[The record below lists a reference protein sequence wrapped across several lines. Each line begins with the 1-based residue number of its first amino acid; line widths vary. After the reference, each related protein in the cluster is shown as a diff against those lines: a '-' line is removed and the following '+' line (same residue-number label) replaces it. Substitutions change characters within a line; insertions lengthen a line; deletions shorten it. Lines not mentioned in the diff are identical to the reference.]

1 MTNDTMTKEFPIP
14 NAQETVRTSV
24 VPSSCACDR
33 SSRDWSLSHWSFII
47 WPFILAAILLVSGC
61 SKHSAPAP
69 DVLAKV
75 GSAEIRLADF
85 NHEVERRAK
94 ANQPVVSAEALLDEM
109 IGREL
114 LLLKAN

>member
-1 MTNDTMTKEFPIP
+1 MTGQITNDTMTKEFPMP
-14 NAQETVRTSV
+14 NAQAIMTGSVR
-24 VPSSCACDR
+24 PDSCRR
-33 SSRDWSLSHWSFII
+33 SNWSLGHWSFI
-47 WPFILAAILLVSGC
+47 FGVILLVSGC

-94 ANQPVVSAEALLDEM
+94 ANQPVVSAEALLD
-109 IGREL
+109 
-114 LLLKAN
+114 